1 MIKTISKDRAL
12 QECRVTGSLSEVASG
27 LYRKAVGSFA
37 RWRVRGDGIGVLPG
51 SVAGRP
57 DLGVAALFRAYDPS
71 QGIERLALDTNNR
84 RQPRIAGQTEPVR
97 NWAYA
102 LDRLLAK
109 RIDGL
114 YWLLLEPLGFQ

>member
-1 MIKTISKDRAL
+1 
-12 QECRVTGSLSEVASG
+12 
-27 LYRKAVGSFA
+27 VGSFA